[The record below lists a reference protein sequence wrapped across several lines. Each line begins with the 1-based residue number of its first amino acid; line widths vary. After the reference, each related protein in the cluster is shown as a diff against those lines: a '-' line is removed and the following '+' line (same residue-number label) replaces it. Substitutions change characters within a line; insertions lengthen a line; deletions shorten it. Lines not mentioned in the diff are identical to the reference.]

1 MERRLRDLLSG
12 LEGVAAESH
21 PDCPVTGVTED
32 SRQVR
37 PGSLFV
43 AVPGGVVDGHQ
54 FIAEAVN
61 AGACAVVGEKLIA
74 DPKVPYIRV
83 RDSRQALGHLAAGW
97 WGFPARKMVMIGV
110 TGTDGKTT
118 TCGLILEI
126 LRQAAI
132 SAGMVSTVH
141 ATIGREELDTGLH
154 VTTPAAPD
162 LQSLLARMVQAG
174 ITHCVVEVTSH
185 ALAQRRVEGCEFDVG
200 AVTNIT
206 REHLD
211 YHASLE
217 AYREAK
223 SELLAGLASSSAKPY
238 AYRKLAVL
246 NRDDPAFEFLQ
257 SRSPVEVLSYG
268 QSEVCQVRGTDLT
281 AGPAGLRM
289 RVQFREAEFPLQ
301 SSLLGAYNAFNIL
314 AAVGVTAGALG
325 LPAEVIAAGVR
336 VLRSVPGRM
345 EVIDLGQDFKAIVD
359 FAHTPHALESAL
371 RAARDLTAGRVIAV
385 FGSAGLRDREKRR
398 SMARLSVGLADF
410 TLLTAEDPRTEEL
423 QVILEEMAVGAREG
437 GGVEG
442 KTFWRM
448 PDRSQA
454 ILSAVDRAQPGDLV
468 IVCGKGHEQSMCF
481 GDVEYPW
488 DDRLAVKAALAQ
500 HLHLAGW
507 TMPHLPTWG
516 MR

>member
-1 MERRLRDLLSG
+1 
-12 LEGVAAESH
+12 
-21 PDCPVTGVTED
+21 
-32 SRQVR
+32 
-37 PGSLFV
+37 
-43 AVPGGVVDGHQ
+43 
-54 FIAEAVN
+54 
-61 AGACAVVGEKLIA
+61 
-74 DPKVPYIRV
+74 
-83 RDSRQALGHLAAGW
+83 
-97 WGFPARKMVMIGV
+97 
-110 TGTDGKTT
+110 
-118 TCGLILEI
+118 
-126 LRQAAI
+126 
-132 SAGMVSTVH
+132 
-141 ATIGREELDTGLH
+141 
-154 VTTPAAPD
+154 
-162 LQSLLARMVQAG
+162 
-174 ITHCVVEVTSH
+174 
-185 ALAQRRVEGCEFDVG
+185 
-200 AVTNIT
+200 
-206 REHLD
+206 
-211 YHASLE
+211 
-217 AYREAK
+217 
-223 SELLAGLASSSAKPY
+223 
-238 AYRKLAVL
+238 
-246 NRDDPAFEFLQ
+246 
-257 SRSPVEVLSYG
+257 
-268 QSEVCQVRGTDLT
+268 
-281 AGPAGLRM
+281 
-289 RVQFREAEFPLQ
+289 
-301 SSLLGAYNAFNIL
+301 
-314 AAVGVTAGALG
+314 
-325 LPAEVIAAGVR
+325 
-336 VLRSVPGRM
+336 VPGRM

-371 RAARDLTAGRVIAV
+371 RAARGLTAGRVIAV